1 MFLRYKI
8 EKWAESSAQRIG
20 LFSIGSGIGNIP
32 NIGLGRSVEIC
43 AWAFL
48 GIYFSLG
55 YFRVFQGISGYIEYH
70 LFFGGV
76 EPNIRDYF

>member
-8 EKWAESSAQRIG
+8 EKWAESSAQRVG

-32 NIGLGRSVEIC
+32 NIGLDRSVEIC
-43 AWAFL
+43 ARAFL

-55 YFRVFQGISGYIEYH
+55 YFRVFQGILDIICFLEVLSQTLGIIS
-70 LFFGGV
+70 
-76 EPNIRDYF
+76 NIY